1 MGFRDSMDR
10 AITALI
16 VLGLALFS
24 IGLISWIANLLQRY
38 NLSWELQLAAIGV
51 VLILLASIAAKL
63 FSRD

>member
-1 MGFRDSMDR
+1 VSFRDSMDR

-16 VLGLALFS
+16 ILGLVFFS

-38 NLSWELQLAAIGV
+38 NLSWELQLAAIGL
-51 VLILLASIAAKL
+51 VLILLASTAAKL

>member
-1 MGFRDSMDR
+1 LSFRDSMDR

-24 IGLISWIANLLQRY
+24 IGLISWITNLLQRY
-38 NLSWELQLAAIGV
+38 NLSWELQLAAIGL
-51 VLILLASIAAKL
+51 VLILLASTAAKL

>member
-1 MGFRDSMDR
+1 MSFRDSMDR

-24 IGLISWIANLLQRY
+24 IGLISWITNLLQRY
-38 NLSWELQLAAIGV
+38 NLSWELQLAAIGL
-51 VLILLASIAAKL
+51 VLILLASTAAKL